1 MMLDAQANLRT
12 LRDVLRYAVTR
23 FNENS
28 IFFGHGQIDAFDE
41 AAFLVTRAM
50 SLPLERMDIFLDA
63 FLTHA
68 EINTLIEMIESRV
81 KKRLPAAYL
90 IGEAW
95 LQGYRFSVDSRVII
109 PRSFIGELL
118 KDDLQPW
125 VPEPGSVHS
134 ILDLGTGSGCL
145 AIIAADVFANAKV
158 DAADIS
164 VDALAVAARNV
175 EEYGLGERVRLVES
189 DLFGDLG
196 AARYD
201 LILCNPPYVT
211 DQALSK
217 LPREYAHE
225 PTLAL
230 AGGPDGLDV
239 VRRVITSARAHLNPQ
254 GLLLVEVGDGRAA
267 VEREYPRL
275 PMTWATTSAGD
286 DMVFMV
292 RTEDLPGELASV
304 RSAAA

>member
-41 AAFLVTRAM
+41 AAFLVTRAI
-50 SLPLERMDIFLDA
+50 SSPLERMDIFLDA
-63 FLTHA
+63 FLPHT

-118 KDDLQPW
+118 KDELQPW
-125 VPEPGSVHS
+125 VPEPASVHS

-158 DAADIS
+158 DAAAIS

-189 DLFGDLG
+189 NLFGALG

-239 VRRVITSARAHLNPQ
+239 VRRVITSARGHLNPQ